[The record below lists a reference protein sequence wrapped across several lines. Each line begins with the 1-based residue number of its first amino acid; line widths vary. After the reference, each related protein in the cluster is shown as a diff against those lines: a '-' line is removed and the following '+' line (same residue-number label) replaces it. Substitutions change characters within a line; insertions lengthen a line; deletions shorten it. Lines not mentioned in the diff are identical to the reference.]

1 MDVKLTL
8 TNSEHKELVAYCNL
22 NDLLVSEVVK
32 KSFTNGF
39 NVERY
44 GLLNDNSEPIIKEV
58 IIEVPVEKEVI
69 KEVIVEKIVEIP
81 VDKTDYNEKETLLN
95 RIKELENIKPQVIEK
110 EIVVEK
116 ISDNGL
122 TSKLELLQNTLLKLK
137 QDNNEKDR
145 KIREYEK
152 LIEDFKSQQDKRAIY
167 LKGSNLGETL

>member
-32 KSFTNGF
+32 KSFTTGF

-69 KEVIVEKIVEIP
+69 KEVIVEKIVEVP
-81 VDKTDYNEKETLLN
+81 VDKTDYSEREVLLN

>member
-32 KSFTNGF
+32 KSFTTGF

-81 VDKTDYNEKETLLN
+81 VDKTDYNERETLLN